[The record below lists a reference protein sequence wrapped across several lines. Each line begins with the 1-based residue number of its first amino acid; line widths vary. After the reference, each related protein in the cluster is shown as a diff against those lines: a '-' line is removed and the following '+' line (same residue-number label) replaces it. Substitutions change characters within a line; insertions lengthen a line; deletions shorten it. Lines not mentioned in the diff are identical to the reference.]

1 MKLETK
7 KLIKKSILLSPLV
20 IIILVLIMNFYVEQ
34 KTKDYIYDDVNN
46 IPENEVGLLLGT
58 SKYLTSG
65 MENLYYTYR
74 IQAAVELYEN
84 KKIDII
90 IVSGDNS
97 TKEYNEPVMM
107 MNDLVEKGVKKEDI
121 VLDYA
126 GFRTLDSV
134 VRSKEIF
141 EQNKITIISQK
152 FHNER
157 AIFIAMIKDIDAIGY
172 NAKDVNIRYGFKT
185 QVREYLA
192 RVKMFFDIAVNK
204 QPKFLGEKI
213 LIIK

>member
-20 IIILVLIMNFYVEQ
+20 IIILILLINFYVEQ
-34 KTKDYIYDDVNN
+34 KTKDYIYDDVDN
-46 IPENEVGLLLGT
+46 IPKNEVGLLLGT

-65 MENLYYTYR
+65 IENLYYTYR

-84 KKIDII
+84 EKIDII

-97 TKEYNEPVMM
+97 TKDYNEPVMM
-107 MNDLVEKGVKKEDI
+107 MNDLVEKGVKEEDI

-141 EQNKITIISQK
+141 EQNKITIISQR

-157 AIFIAMIKDIDAIGY
+157 AIFIAKTKDINAIGY

-185 QVREYLA
+185 QIREYLA

-204 QPKFLGEKI
+204 QPKYLGEKI

>member
-20 IIILVLIMNFYVEQ
+20 LIILVLIMNFYVEQ

-97 TKEYNEPVMM
+97 TKEYNEPAMM

>member
-46 IPENEVGLLLGT
+46 IPKNEVGLLLGT

-65 MENLYYTYR
+65 IENLYYTYR

-97 TKEYNEPVMM
+97 TKEYNEPAMM

>member
-46 IPENEVGLLLGT
+46 IPKNEVGLLLGT

-97 TKEYNEPVMM
+97 TKEYNEPAMM

>member
-46 IPENEVGLLLGT
+46 IPKNEVGLLLGT

-97 TKEYNEPVMM
+97 TKDYNEPVMM

>member
-1 MKLETK
+1 M
-7 KLIKKSILLSPLV
+7 KKSILLSPLV

-46 IPENEVGLLLGT
+46 IPKNEVGLLLGT

-107 MNDLVEKGVKKEDI
+107 MNDLVEKGVEKEDI

>member
-46 IPENEVGLLLGT
+46 IPKNEVGLLLGT

>member
-20 IIILVLIMNFYVEQ
+20 IIILIFLINFYVEQ
-34 KTKDYIYDDVNN
+34 KTKDYIYDDVDN
-46 IPENEVGLLLGT
+46 IPKNEVGLLLGT

-65 MENLYYTYR
+65 IENLYYTYR

-84 KKIDII
+84 EKIDII

-97 TKEYNEPVMM
+97 TKDYNEPVMM
-107 MNDLVEKGVKKEDI
+107 MNDLVEKGVKEEDI

-141 EQNKITIISQK
+141 EQNKITIISQR

-157 AIFIAMIKDIDAIGY
+157 AIFIAKTKDINAIGY

-185 QVREYLA
+185 QIREYLA

-204 QPKFLGEKI
+204 QPKYLGEKI

>member
-46 IPENEVGLLLGT
+46 IPKNEVGLLLGT

-107 MNDLVEKGVKKEDI
+107 MNDLVEKGVNKEDI

>member
-1 MKLETK
+1 
-7 KLIKKSILLSPLV
+7 
-20 IIILVLIMNFYVEQ
+20 MNFYVEQ

>member
-46 IPENEVGLLLGT
+46 IPKNEVGLLLGT

-65 MENLYYTYR
+65 IENLYYTYR

-97 TKEYNEPVMM
+97 TKEYNEPAMM

-157 AIFIAMIKDIDAIGY
+157 AIFIAKIKDINAIGY